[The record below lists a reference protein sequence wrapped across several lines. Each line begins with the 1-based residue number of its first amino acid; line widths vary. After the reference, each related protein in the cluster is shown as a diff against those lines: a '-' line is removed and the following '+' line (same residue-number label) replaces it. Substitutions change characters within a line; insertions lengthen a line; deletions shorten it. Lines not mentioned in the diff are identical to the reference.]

1 MLDNGKAYV
10 YNKSVFR
17 CRRHMLNRINK
28 RQVAFCSPIRNLFGF
43 EVEFSIVL
51 FVFAHIS
58 IFFGAKFA
66 SFFMDVRLLF

>member
-1 MLDNGKAYV
+1 
-10 YNKSVFR
+10 
-17 CRRHMLNRINK
+17 MLNRINK

-51 FVFAHIS
+51 FVFAYIS